1 MNLQQG
7 RFSVQ
12 KISHIVM
19 LTSYGIVVVE
29 TGLND
34 WPEYP
39 KQQMCP
45 YGHVATGTSQ
55 PAHINHGR

>member
-1 MNLQQG
+1 
-7 RFSVQ
+7 
-12 KISHIVM
+12 M